1 MTTMNNVAYLEDSDF
16 DQNGNI
22 INPEILSMKMP
33 VVVMMQAS
41 WCPHCKSATPAFDEF
56 AGLSQGKVFSATI
69 QSDGDR
75 ESEKA
80 LGKRIKETIKSNF
93 RGFPDYLVYIDGK
106 PVNKEISGRTVEDLK
121 KFSGM

>member
-1 MTTMNNVAYLEDSDF
+1 MDNVAYLEDSDL
-16 DQNGNI
+16 DKNGNI
-22 INPEILSMKMP
+22 INPDIPCNMP
-33 VVVMMQAS
+33 VLIMMQAS
-41 WCPHCKSATPAFDEF
+41 WCPHCKHATPDFDKF
-56 AGLSQGKVFSATI
+56 AELYQGKVFCATI

-75 ESEKA
+75 ESEKV

-121 KFSGM
+121 KFAGM